1 MKREDDFATRRR
13 PLQDLSDAAL
23 EKRFWDGIEQLI
35 DPLLKLGYENTSPAI
50 ERSVLL
56 RMGFSSLEAKDIVNG
71 CLEHQLLG
79 HGAGNVV
86 YRMSQAEKCDVRTA
100 GLMLKD
106 EPSWQKAQKLFPGG
120 ANA

>member
-1 MKREDDFATRRR
+1 MKREDDFLTRRE

-23 EKRFWDGIEQLI
+23 ERRFWDGIEKLI

-86 YRMSQAEKCDVRTA
+86 YRMAQVEQCDVHTA
-100 GLMLKD
+100 GLMLRD
-106 EPSWQKAQKLFPGG
+106 DPSWQKVQKLFFEG